1 MACYHAAKIDMFLHS
16 NFDCQL
22 SKIDQEEIP
31 FDFLVDFLFYS
42 LYHTMQS
49 RGSGVKREESAYKKI
64 PIITDSTDAEGNDR
78 MKEQIQENYN
88 RIKSE
93 VKQIVA
99 EELKR
104 IADDPELAHLIQQK

>member
-1 MACYHAAKIDMFLHS
+1 LTASFQKLIKKKFLS
-16 NFDCQL
+16 T
-22 SKIDQEEIP
+22 
-31 FDFLVDFLFYS
+31 FLWIFFFYS

-64 PIITDSTDAEGNDR
+64 PIITDFTDADGNDR